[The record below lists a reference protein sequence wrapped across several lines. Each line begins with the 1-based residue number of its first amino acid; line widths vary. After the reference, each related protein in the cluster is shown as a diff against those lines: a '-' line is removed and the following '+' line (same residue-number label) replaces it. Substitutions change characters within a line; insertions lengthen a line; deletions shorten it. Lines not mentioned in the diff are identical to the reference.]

1 MGLVVTG
8 ISQDG
13 NIKQL
18 EAALEKSGLPLDP
31 IQLIGAGDSEA
42 NLTDDVRGGGG
53 IDTSLMTGGGQGTGV
68 PGLTGSGSGGNIGA
82 GLGTGH
88 RSYFRNETLSDRL
101 GDLEIPDSEVE
112 NYVEALEA
120 GRSVVAYFARPE
132 NLGKVEED
140 LLAPQAWQKSKLF

>member
-18 EAALEKSGLPLDP
+18 EAALEKGGFSLDP
-31 IQLIGAGDSEA
+31 IQLIGPADSDP
-42 NLTDDVRGGGG
+42 NVMDDVRGGGG

-68 PGLTGSGSGGNIGA
+68 PGLSGGGGGNISL
-82 GLGTGH
+82 GLGTGQ
-88 RSYFRNETLSDRL
+88 RPYFRNETLGDRL
-101 GDLEIPDSEVE
+101 GDFEIPDSEVE
-112 NYVEALEA
+112 NYIEAIEA

-132 NLGKVEED
+132 NLGKVEEIFRAAG
-140 LLAPQAWQKSKLF
+140 LAKVKTF